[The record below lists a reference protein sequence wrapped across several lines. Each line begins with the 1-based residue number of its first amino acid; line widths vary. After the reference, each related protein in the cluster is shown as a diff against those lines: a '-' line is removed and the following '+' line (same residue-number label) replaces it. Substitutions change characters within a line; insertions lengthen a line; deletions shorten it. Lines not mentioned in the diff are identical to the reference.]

1 MGRLNYGVGRDAGS
15 SNPSS
20 KEAKEKEKAFKK
32 RRDDMPENVKN
43 ALQVVI
49 EAIEK
54 KRKEKL

>member
-1 MGRLNYGVGRDAGS
+1 MARLNYGDGRDAGS
-15 SNPSS
+15 SNKSS
-20 KEAKEKEKAFKK
+20 KEAKEKEKAFYIL
-32 RRDDMPENVKN
+32 RDNMPENVKN

>member
-1 MGRLNYGVGRDAGS
+1 MTAVNEATQ
-15 SNPSS
+15 
-20 KEAKEKEKAFKK
+20 EAKEKEKAFKK